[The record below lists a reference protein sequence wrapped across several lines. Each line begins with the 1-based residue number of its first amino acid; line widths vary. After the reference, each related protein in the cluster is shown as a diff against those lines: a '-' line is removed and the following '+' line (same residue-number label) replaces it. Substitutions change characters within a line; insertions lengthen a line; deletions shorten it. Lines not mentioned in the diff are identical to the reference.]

1 MTKKIYISLI
11 FIILI
16 HNIGKPQ
23 NNRLFFD
30 FSSGGGKLLPHPKM
44 QNLAGAVTFFNARV
58 GLKTLGQKEW
68 QRIYHYP
75 QLGIGVSQN
84 YLTTRSL
91 GNPTAIYSFL
101 NLPLLTMSPITI
113 NMGMHCGVSWGFNPY
128 KEQYPQDVVI
138 GSKLAVYSSL
148 SLNSSFPISRQF
160 EILLALE
167 AYHLSNGNTNK
178 PNKGIN
184 MIGAEAGVRYILSNS
199 SAVPNNDRITLVEK
213 SWSVILFGAWS
224 RMRESTSYTSK
235 STVGSLSAGLYQ
247 TLNQKSRLS
256 AGVDLFYDEG
266 DLVQLQKVNQLKNVL
281 AAGLF
286 GGHELTIDKLSIVTQ
301 LGVYIR
307 NPCSTDPLYYERVG
321 LRYMISRR
329 FIPSFTIKVHG
340 VDVDFAEFGMG
351 FVLWNSIN
359 RKINKS

>member
-1 MTKKIYISLI
+1 
-11 FIILI
+11 
-16 HNIGKPQ
+16 
-23 NNRLFFD
+23 
-30 FSSGGGKLLPHPKM
+30 M

-68 QRIYHYP
+68 QRCYHYP
-75 QLGIGVSQN
+75 QLGIGISRN

-101 NLPLLTMSPITI
+101 NLPLLTQFPIII
-113 NMGMHCGVSWGFNPY
+113 NTGMHLGITWGFNPY

-148 SLNSSFPISRQF
+148 SLNTSIPITRQF

-184 MIGAEAGVRYILSNS
+184 MIGAEAGVRYTLSHLTAN
-199 SAVPNNDRITLVEK
+199 PNYDRITPIEK
-213 SWSVILFGAWS
+213 SWSLIIFGAWS
-224 RMRESTSYTSK
+224 RMRESTSYASK
-235 STVGSLSAGLYQ
+235 STVGSLSAGLYH

-256 AGVDLFYDEG
+256 GGVDMFYDEG
-266 DLVQLQKVNQLKNVL
+266 DLYQLQKENQLTNVL

-286 GGHELTIDKLSIVTQ
+286 CGHELTIDKLSIVTQ
-301 LGVYIR
+301 LGIYIR
-307 NPCSTDPLYYERVG
+307 NPCPTDPLFYERIG
-321 LRYMISRR
+321 LRYMISKR

-351 FVLWNSIN
+351 FVLWNSLN
-359 RKINKS
+359 RKIIKA